1 MTPQAQIITDHCP
14 EAEPVDGGVL
24 CMDGNRAG
32 KTVSYG
38 TCRACLLR
46 LGIKIELTKSKTN
59 KPVKHKPCTNC
70 RGI

>member
-1 MTPQAQIITDHCP
+1 MIPQAQIITDHCL

-46 LGIKIELTKSKTN
+46 LGIKVELPKSKTG
-59 KPVKHKPCTNC
+59 KTKTAPCKTC
-70 RGI
+70 GGL